1 MAIVRVNMD
10 KRSKGGI
17 PLPDGDYVCEVV
29 QAVDGESSQKKS
41 PQLNVTLEVI
51 SPEQYAGSRM
61 IDFLPLTEAAA
72 FRAADF
78 IYACGVDEPGEND
91 VDTDQFSRLD
101 AEGNETQEK
110 GAVVNVKRVTEED
123 EYQGVKRK
131 RARLFY
137 SRVAGE
143 EAAAEEEAQ
152 EAPAPVA
159 PKPAIKKAVAAP
171 AKPASKLKVKA

>member
-10 KRSKGGI
+10 KRSKGGV

-29 QAVDGESSQKKS
+29 QAVEGESSQKKS

-61 IDFLPLTEAAA
+61 VDFLPLTEAAA

-110 GAVVNVKRVTEED
+110 GATIGVKRVTEED
-123 EYQGVKRK
+123 EYNGQKRK

-143 EAAAEEEAQ
+143 ESAEEVE
-152 EAPAPVA
+152 EAPAPAAA
-159 PKPAIKKAVAAP
+159 PKPALKKAVVAP